1 MNNVYGTKKPAN
13 IGSNDVDI
21 FYHYR
26 PTRNSDDTNFRDF
39 KRLSA
44 ADVLKK
50 ATFSDGSD
58 NSTTLPGM
66 YELNLPVNDF
76 NKKGIYTIY
85 IKPKEIDATIE
96 DVGVLSAY
104 PNIKG
109 IVIDSSKI
117 GNDIEINGSL
127 VGYRVEYLNDSND
140 SNNLNQRDSD
150 FRIITS
156 NNKCEAVSQ
165 NTNSETSSS
174 VQYKFNNSST
184 LVFCTLTPSTSLS
197 FNSNSIPFIGRAG
210 QRIKLINTKFN
221 PIMMEIEMVEHDD
234 DTISLMLEGE
244 QLRNLEQ
251 GLITTFDEN
260 GGIYHQAKYGTAI
273 DPETGKSHDFKINN
287 NAAISSIESTTM
299 EDIKGNL

>member
-50 ATFSDGSD
+50 ATFSDGSN
-58 NSTTLPGM
+58 NSAALPGM
-66 YELNLPVNDF
+66 YELNLPVNVF

-109 IVIDSSKI
+109 IVIDSNKI
-117 GNDIEINGSL
+117 GNDTEINGSL
-127 VGYRVEYLNDSND
+127 VGYRVEYLDDSNE
-140 SNNLNQRDSD
+140 RDSD

-156 NNKCEAVSQ
+156 NNKCEPVTQ

-174 VQYKFNNSST
+174 VQYKFNNSGT

-197 FNSNSIPFIGRAG
+197 FNSNSIPFIGRAT

-221 PIMMEIEMVEHDD
+221 PVMMEIEMVEHDD

>member
-50 ATFSDGSD
+50 ATFSDGSN
-58 NSTTLPGM
+58 NSAALPGM
-66 YELNLPVNDF
+66 YELNLPVNVF

-109 IVIDSSKI
+109 IVIDSNKI
-117 GNDIEINGSL
+117 GNDTGINGSL
-127 VGYRVEYLNDSND
+127 VGYRVEYLDD
-140 SNNLNQRDSD
+140 LNERDSD

-156 NNKCEAVSQ
+156 NNRCEPVTQ

-174 VQYKFNNSST
+174 VQYKFNNSGT

-197 FNSNSIPFIGRAG
+197 FISNSIPFIGRAT

-221 PIMMEIEMVEHDD
+221 PVMMEIEMVEHDD